1 MKLEALIVDDDPIFV
16 MIAKRIIVSTGF
28 HTSPLTFANGE
39 LALEYLLKESDPE
52 THYAI
57 FLDINMP
64 IMNGWEFLDAIHLN
78 SIESKTHVFM
88 ITSSCSSVDKAK
100 SAQYPNVLKY
110 FEKPISRQDILELKQ
125 MDFLKQGI

>member
-16 MIAKRIIVSTGF
+16 MIAKRIIVSAGF
-28 HTSPLTFANGE
+28 HTSPLTFANGQ
-39 LALEYLLKESDPE
+39 LALEYLLKERDPE

-64 IMNGWEFLDAIHLN
+64 VMNGWEFLDAIQLN
-78 SIESKTHVFM
+78 SIENKTHVFV

-100 SAQYPNVLKY
+100 SAQYSNVLKY
-110 FEKPISRQDILELKQ
+110 FEKPITRQDILELKQ